1 MTVRNAA
8 TGAVIAK
15 RVEVATTHAD
25 RAIGLLGRSRLE
37 RGEGLLIAPCRGV
50 HTCFMRFSIDVVSL
64 DAEGVIVDCAPGLR
78 PWRVRLPRRRTAS
91 VLELPAGTIAFTG
104 TRVGD
109 KVRLDP

>member
-1 MTVRNAA
+1 MTVRNAE
-8 TGAVIAK
+8 TGAVIAR
-15 RVEVATTHAD
+15 RVEIAATAAD

-50 HTCFMRFSIDVVSL
+50 HTCFMRFPIDVLEL
-64 DAEGVIVDCAPGLR
+64 DADGLIVDCAPALR
-78 PWRVRLPRRRTAS
+78 PWRIRLPRWRSVS

>member
-1 MTVRNAA
+1 MTARNAD
-8 TGAVIAK
+8 TGAVIA
-15 RVEVATTHAD
+15 RRLEMATTHTD

-50 HTCFMRFSIDVVSL
+50 HTCFMRFPIDVVSL

-78 PWRVRLPRRRTAS
+78 PWRFRLPRRRAVS

>member
-1 MTVRNAA
+1 MTVRNAD

-50 HTCFMRFSIDVVSL
+50 HTCFMRFPIDVLEL
-64 DAEGVIVDCAPGLR
+64 DADGVIVDCAPALR
-78 PWRVRLPRRRTAS
+78 PWRIRLPRRRSVS